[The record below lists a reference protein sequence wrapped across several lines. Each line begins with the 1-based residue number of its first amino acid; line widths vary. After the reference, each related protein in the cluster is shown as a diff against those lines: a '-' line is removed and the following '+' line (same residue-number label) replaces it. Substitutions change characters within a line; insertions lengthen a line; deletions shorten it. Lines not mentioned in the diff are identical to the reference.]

1 MAVSTAQALTAVRQA
16 AKDRGL
22 PVDDPRILRDATNV
36 LVHLAPA
43 PVVARVPLTFTRLRP
58 RTWFEQELGL
68 AVFLAAAG
76 APVVPPSDEVD
87 PEPVERGGLLVTFW
101 KHVDHDPARFDPE
114 AAGRSLRALHRAL
127 AAYEEPL
134 PSFDRL
140 DEIDRLLRLLR
151 PSPIASA
158 DDLSALRRAWQ
169 RLEPPP
175 PGGRR
180 PLHGDSHFNNVLSTP
195 RGPLWTD
202 LENACEGPVEYD
214 VACLLWRDAP
224 GTNRAVAAYGR
235 YDREVAA
242 RVEPFLSLFLAVWT
256 IAVVERVPSAGG
268 RADLRRRI
276 DRATAAVR
284 RG

>member
-1 MAVSTAQALTAVRQA
+1 MA
-16 AKDRGL
+16 
-22 PVDDPRILRDATNV
+22 
-36 LVHLAPA
+36 
-43 PVVARVPLTFTRLRP
+43 
-58 RTWFEQELGL
+58 WFEQELGL
-68 AVFLAAAG
+68 PGFLAAAG
-76 APVVPPSDEVD
+76 APVVPPSEEVG
-87 PEPVERGGLLVTFW
+87 PEPVERRGLLVTFW

-151 PSPIASA
+151 PSTIASA

-180 PLHGDSHFNNVLSTP
+180 PLNGDSHFNNVLWTEE
-195 RGPLWTD
+195 GPLWTD

-242 RVEPFLSLFLAVWT
+242 SVEPFLSLFLAVWT
-256 IAVVERVPSAGG
+256 IAVIERVPSAGG
-268 RADLRRRI
+268 RAELRRRI